1 MHAGGVG
8 GGGSGG
14 GGGGGGGG
22 AAHRRR
28 KKRSNYG
35 NRTVEVNRGSN
46 GFGFTISGQQPCIL
60 SCIVA
65 GSPADLAG
73 LRAGDFLISVNGLNV
88 SKLPHESVVQ
98 LIGTT
103 HGTIRMAIAEN
114 YYSDSSDEDILF
126 HGAQQQRTRPKYPHK
141 TKFSRANTQGCSSG
155 GGPPDRMVAAGSSS
169 PIKPLLLGGPENGP
183 EECVVN
189 DTTPPG
195 ATTAYNVIHSPNAS
209 NSCDISNV
217 SAMVRSVQ
225 LGGAVGDEAVLVR
238 PSGSGQ
244 GPGQEGSLEYQAIV
258 GYLGTI
264 EMPKQIATSSKLQ
277 TVRSCIRK
285 MRQEKRNPTTVLM
298 TILPSCLNLTNT
310 SNNLIAKY
318 ASARLSY
325 VSSSSE
331 SDNRYFGLVTSAIY
345 ADGLMCDSAD
355 VLSHPRKDVVI
366 SNSCH
371 VFVIDGKLVEH
382 EVHLEKAALFR
393 IVCTKD
399 PITNLCLEFPSNSE
413 YVVNLI
419 RSMYSLK
426 SPLKADGGPG
436 GYGKPPV
443 ARSLNLDAAGAAR
456 GFPRNR
462 SDPRLNPRG
471 AGMDMDAHDMLAA
484 NSPQPSNHSEITTTS
499 SNSDSGIGFHNDC
512 RNISDR
518 ILLVDFPGMLGPAQQ
533 RLLQQQQI
541 ANVRAHCRKS
551 HPFLRPVGIINE
563 IPPKMDPIRNIRSMG
578 GAGCSA
584 DGAGPSGRSGLQIS
598 HGKSKSADYSFPS
611 TSSGMSPFVD
621 RLTVRARPDPK
632 PFSPDRSPTK
642 ENALNCMQDA
652 EPSELMEQE
661 EAQDRWTCGGR
672 TLDEQGNVVEERAID
687 VPPMQEL
694 FLDLERY
701 NNDNVKNSL
710 LAARSCDD
718 MILSLGKK
726 PADGDEDINERMLL
740 DAEAYERLKV
750 KLSIDDL
757 TLISSGCTGPAG
769 TASDEVGRSA
779 GNSNHSNQHVFLQPL
794 KPVKRSKKACTTHTA
809 KAGNGKL
816 AAIHGMAPTADEN
829 ASVHG
834 RRGGDKMTAYKLSP
848 KVFGLPRP
856 ISVSFENIST
866 LSSSGVGGADG
877 GARDSGAGDGG
888 GGDKRLSVGV
898 GEMYYDGEDSV
909 RHGANKSVLHGSG
922 TPGRKSRAT
931 KRLSGGFSAI
941 WGSLQELRSGSFGG
955 AKGEDRSKPVEHGK
969 SVTPDVCYGEGE
981 LVAVAAKKKERERR
995 LSGMKILEATYSE
1008 PDLRYDEGKTINHS
1022 ASPFRRWGQSSLRS
1036 RSTEHRTPTNGSAR
1050 RPSSLAASESDVYTK
1065 SIDDDYSSTK
1075 SGYNP
1080 YTGGG
1085 SAGGGVDTLS
1095 TESATIAAGPMG
1107 TAGTGGS
1114 GGTTTGPTGVAS
1126 WGTSFEKLLE
1136 DAAGLHTFSEF
1147 LKKEF
1152 SAENIY
1158 FWTACERYRQLTER
1172 EERARE
1178 AQAIFARH
1186 LESGCS
1192 EPVNVDS
1199 IARNIALENLP
1210 QAEPTLFAAAQKQI
1224 FNLMK
1229 FDSYQ
1234 RFIKSDLYRVCQ
1246 EAEGKGQGLP
1256 YPGEQ
1261 LDPMLRTS
1269 ATMLTASGTGT
1280 AASITKLKKSLSNA
1294 EDRRRK
1300 SLLPWH
1306 RKTRCKSKDRG
1317 DSDTSKKDSK
1327 EKGGGSGGGG
1337 GGEKAS
1343 GTTTTGGG
1351 SSSNTLK
1358 LLSTNSTSDIHSS
1371 RSSLASFDAAIGG
1384 KSCDPDDSR
1393 NTLCRVILSNGATT
1407 VVQTRSNETIKEL
1420 VERLLE
1426 KRGIVYNA
1434 YEAFLAGS
1442 TKPLDLDGP
1451 SVSLAGKE
1459 VNIDQRVVFKLN
1471 LPNRKM
1477 ISVKSKA
1484 AKPLA
1489 DVLRP
1494 ILHKYNYELDEMK
1507 VVVHSTVDVCLD
1519 MTQPVTTVDGLC
1531 LYIRSANE
1539 TPNVHPELGRPLA
1552 GARPVINTATHQQI
1566 VHHFQQ
1572 QQQQQLLQLQNG
1584 PQGSAAG
1591 QQQQQ
1596 HTFAVPSAL
1605 PPSYAVATNS
1615 KSQQLLGNGTAA
1627 SATCN
1632 NNTVNQTQSRAKEQS
1647 EQQSKDDQQQQQQAG
1662 VGAGTRGQQELNSLD
1677 EITNKVFD
1685 ELRNGKTAFGGVVTA
1700 VGKGP
1705 GTVDVDCASDTSST
1719 RRDRFRRRGSN
1730 AAPSESG
1737 RGAKSKKCSTG
1748 GSEDGGES
1756 VNNLGIKKPII
1767 AKLKAGVKLQI
1778 PTRSQNDELLEGL
1791 KRAQRSRLED
1801 QRGTEINFELP
1812 DFLKDKENF
1821 STSSAAVSSSAGS
1834 IGASAAAAPSSAAGP
1849 SKLTRSKPARRSEA
1863 TTPTAEFVG
1872 GSLQQIN
1879 KPQPAPRLSITGQQ
1893 GRQNLSGPGSPVHAA
1908 VSDSHLN
1915 LSTQCNA
1922 SPLPQD
1928 DPFHVHGGGSGTN
1941 GGSQSETSY
1950 ADTTLVFTH
1959 ARPYNGQ
1966 ALVTATPR
1974 TIPSSSA
1981 SQHYSGDHSSDS
1993 SSTADGPDLP
2003 NLACCEHHPH
2013 EMSPDSSSPPTHAN
2027 HLHPLHYHPAGAG
2040 ASGANG
2046 AAGATPNGNTSAN
2059 NPYPL
2064 SVHYPSH
2071 HHHHPHLHPHHHPH
2085 GQHYHH
2091 HHHHHTH
2098 NGGGGYQ
2105 TATSQP
2111 VANGSNATAA
2121 PGQDGQPN
2129 AISGGAPDSQKG
2141 PPPLPPKPKILPIKP
2156 SNWGHPVAASYAPG
2170 PPGSAGAPG
2179 GGASELLG
2187 GLSTTTLSTNGSMGG
2202 SVNGTGATVGGL
2214 SPSSSTVSSHHPSSN
2229 SNGVGVGT
2237 VVGSNGIVSSTTHN
2251 DLSRGGREGN
2261 RQQRASSG
2269 NDGGS
2274 SNGSASAISVAV
2286 AQARNVYF
2294 DQGNS
2299 SFV

>member
-1 MHAGGVG
+1 MHAAGVSGVG
-8 GGGSGG
+8 GC
-14 GGGGGGGG
+14 G

-35 NRTVEVNRGSN
+35 NRTVEVNRGTN

-114 YYSDSSDEDILF
+114 YYSDSSDEDIMF

-141 TKFSRANTQGCSSG
+141 TKFSRASAQGTMASGAGMGGCSSNG
-155 GGPPDRMVAAGSSS
+155 ATERVLVAPGTCS
-169 PIKPLLLGGPENGP
+169 PIKPLMLNGENGQ
-183 EECVVN
+183 EELTVN
-189 DTTPPG
+189 DSSPPPG
-195 ATTAYNVIHSPNAS
+195 SSTAYNVIHSPNAS

-225 LGGAVGDEAVLVR
+225 LGTGSDDTSLVR
-238 PSGSGQ
+238 PSGSVP
-244 GPGQEGSLEYQAIV
+244 GPGQEGLLEYQAIV

-331 SDNRYFGLVTSAIY
+331 SDNKYFGLVTSAIY

-371 VFVIDGKLVEH
+371 VFVIDGKLVDH
-382 EVHLEKAALFR
+382 EIHLEKAALFR
-393 IVCTKD
+393 VICTKD

-426 SPLKADGGPG
+426 SPMKTDGSGG
-436 GYGKPPV
+436 GYGKPLV
-443 ARSLNLDAAGAAR
+443 ARSLNLDQAAG

-462 SDPRLNPRG
+462 SDPRLNPR

-518 ILLVDFPGMLGPAQQ
+518 ILLVDFPGMLGPQQQ

-541 ANVRAHCRKS
+541 ANVRAHYRKS
-551 HPFLRPVGIINE
+551 HPFLRPAGIINE

-578 GAGCSA
+578 GSVCSP
-584 DGAGPSGRSGLQIS
+584 DGAMAGPSRSGLQIA

-611 TSSGMSPFVD
+611 SAASSPFAD

-632 PFSPDRSPTK
+632 PFGSDRSPSK
-642 ENALNCMQDA
+642 ENALNCLQDGTQ
-652 EPSELMEQE
+652 ELTSMVQE
-661 EAQDRWTCGGR
+661 TDADLVVPDRWTCGQ
-672 TLDEQGNVVEERAID
+672 TLDEQGNVVEERAVD
-687 VPPMQEL
+687 VPPIEEL
-694 FLDLERY
+694 FLDMERY

-726 PADGDEDINERMLL
+726 PARSLADGDEDINDQMLI

-757 TLISSGCTGPAG
+757 TLISSESSGPMGGVHDERSTVPAG
-769 TASDEVGRSA
+769 V
-779 GNSNHSNQHVFLQPL
+779 NQHVFLQPL
-794 KPVKRSKKACTTHTA
+794 KPVKRSKKACTTHTT
-809 KAGNGKL
+809 KSSSGKL
-816 AAIHGMAPTADEN
+816 AAIHGTPMGTEESSN
-829 ASVHG
+829 G

-866 LSSSGVGGADG
+866 LSGTGCTGGD
-877 GARDSGAGDGG
+877 GARDSTGVV
-888 GGDKRLSVGV
+888 DKLSVGD
-898 GEMYYDGEDSV
+898 MYFDAEESDRCGS
-909 RHGANKSVLHGSG
+909 NKNTHQLGSG
-922 TPGRKSRAT
+922 TPGSGRKSRAT

-941 WGSLQELRSGSFGG
+941 WGSLQELRSGSFGSHG
-955 AKGEDRSKPVEHGK
+955 VKGGGEDRAKTEHGK
-969 SVTPDVCYGEGE
+969 SGTVEVCGGSA
-981 LVAVAAKKKERERR
+981 LVAKQKDRERR

-1008 PDLRYDEGKTINHS
+1008 PDLRYDEVSAPNLLEGVHDETVTEESNRHGKQINHN

-1080 YTGGG
+1080 YTGG
-1085 SAGGGVDTLS
+1085 VDTLS
-1095 TESATIAAGPMG
+1095 TESTAVTTGRGTLGAAGS
-1107 TAGTGGS
+1107 TATA
-1114 GGTTTGPTGVAS
+1114 GPTGVAS

-1136 DAAGLHTFSEF
+1136 DAGGLHTFSEF

-1210 QAEPTLFAAAQKQI
+1210 QAETTLFAAAQKQI

-1234 RFIKSDLYRVCQ
+1234 RFIKSDMYRVCQ
-1246 EAEGKGQGLP
+1246 EAEAKGQILP

-1269 ATMLTASGTGT
+1269 STMVSSSAAN
-1280 AASITKLKKSLSNA
+1280 AASVTKLKKSLSNA

-1317 DSDTSKKDSK
+1317 DSDASKKDNGKGGSSGAASG
-1327 EKGGGSGGGG
+1327 EKGSGM
-1337 GGEKAS
+1337 A
-1343 GTTTTGGG
+1343 TAGGG

-1384 KSCDPDDSR
+1384 KSYDPDDSR

-1434 YEAFLAGS
+1434 YEAFLAGG

-1451 SVSLAGKE
+1451 SVSLSGKE

-1484 AKPLA
+1484 TKPLA

-1494 ILHKYNYELDEMK
+1494 ILYKYNYELDQMK
-1507 VVVHSTVDVCLD
+1507 VEVHSAVDVALD
-1519 MTQPVTTVDGLC
+1519 MTQPVTTVDGLF

-1539 TPNVHPELGRPLA
+1539 SSGGPVHPELGRPLA

-1572 QQQQQLLQLQNG
+1572 QQQQLLNSQPTGAN
-1584 PQGSAAG
+1584 
-1591 QQQQQ
+1591 QQQQP
-1596 HTFAVPSAL
+1596 HTFAIPSSN
-1605 PPSYAVATNS
+1605 PPSYAVATTT
-1615 KSQQLLGNGTAA
+1615 KSQQLFGSGTAA
-1627 SATCN
+1627 AATCN
-1632 NNTVNQTQSRAKEQS
+1632 NKLNQNQTRAKEQT
-1647 EQQSKDDQQQQQQAG
+1647 EPVKDDQQGTAG
-1662 VGAGTRGQQELNSLD
+1662 GRVQQELNTLD
-1677 EITNKVFD
+1677 EITNKVFN
-1685 ELRNGKTAFGGVVTA
+1685 ELMNGKTASNGT

-1705 GTVDVDCASDTSST
+1705 PDVDCVSDTSST

-1821 STSSAAVSSSAGS
+1821 ST
-1834 IGASAAAAPSSAAGP
+1834 AAAAPLANSSTGSISTAVSASTTAGP
-1849 SKLTRSKPARRSEA
+1849 SKLMRSKPARRSEA
-1863 TTPTAEFVG
+1863 TTPTSEFVG

-1879 KPQPAPRLSITGQQ
+1879 KPQPAPRLSITGQG
-1893 GRQNLSGPGSPVHAA
+1893 GRQNLSGPGSPVHTA

-1928 DPFHVHGGGSGTN
+1928 DPFHVHSGGGGTGGGG

-1966 ALVTATPR
+1966 PSVAATPR
-1974 TIPSSSA
+1974 TISSNSV
-1981 SQHYSGDHSSDS
+1981 SHHLSTGDHSSDS
-1993 SSTADGPDLP
+1993 STAAEGDLTTIG
-2003 NLACCEHHPH
+2003 CCEHHPH
-2013 EMSPDSSSPPTHAN
+2013 EISPDSSPPSQGN
-2027 HLHPLHYHPAGAG
+2027 HLHPLHYHSAG
-2040 ASGANG
+2040 ASATNGNGGATCNT
-2046 AAGATPNGNTSAN
+2046 AAG

-2064 SVHYPSH
+2064 VQYPSH
-2071 HHHHPHLHPHHHPH
+2071 HHHHHLHPHHHPH

-2091 HHHHHTH
+2091 YHHHAGTR
-2098 NGGGGYQ
+2098 YQ
-2105 TATSQP
+2105 TATPIS
-2111 VANGSNATAA
+2111 NGL
-2121 PGQDGQPN
+2121 DGQTSTGT
-2129 AISGGAPDSQKG
+2129 ADSQKG
-2141 PPPLPPKPKILPIKP
+2141 PPPLPPKPKILPMKP
-2156 SNWGHPVAASYAPG
+2156 SNWGHPVTASYAPG
-2170 PPGSAGAPG
+2170 PPGTTGNDG
-2179 GGASELLG
+2179 HG
-2187 GLSTTTLSTNGSMGG
+2187 GLTLSTIGNTGNSFNGNSAATVIGG
-2202 SVNGTGATVGGL
+2202 PNSSGTISNNHPTSNNNGGIGATVGNNV
-2214 SPSSSTVSSHHPSSN
+2214 SSSAHNDAPGGIRRVSGSVTDSGSTTISSA
-2229 SNGVGVGT
+2229 
-2237 VVGSNGIVSSTTHN
+2237 SSTP
-2251 DLSRGGREGN
+2251 
-2261 RQQRASSG
+2261 
-2269 NDGGS
+2269 
-2274 SNGSASAISVAV
+2274 AISVAV
-2286 AQARNVYF
+2286 AQTRNVYF